1 MFLWNM
7 FHAKQRHPQAPRPRN
22 SSVPSSRSSQSSGLC
37 PKTLLVSVRL
47 GGGAATRRL
56 VTDHQKSEQER
67 RSNQTVRLRALG
79 PDALSQSGLYI
90 RKQHH
95 AGFARCRP
103 VRRQAPSLPSGVTRR
118 QSAGGQTP
126 VPAQACNTRPVPV
139 CEPIPSALWLCRVCV
154 RVW

>member
-7 FHAKQRHPQAPRPRN
+7 FHGKQWHPQAPRPRN

-56 VTDHQKSEQER
+56 VTDHQESEQER

-79 PDALSQSGLYI
+79 PEAPAQSGLYI
-90 RKQHH
+90 RKERQE
-95 AGFARCRP
+95 GFTQGRP
-103 VRRQAPSLPSGVTRR
+103 
-118 QSAGGQTP
+118 
-126 VPAQACNTRPVPV
+126 
-139 CEPIPSALWLCRVCV
+139 
-154 RVW
+154 